1 MWCKSMNIIANGTNA
16 GESAAT
22 RTKETLPE
30 TCIIDLHEKFDA
42 SSSQF
47 LAPKHLSTQFV
58 SRARQFL
65 LRARNL
71 YQKKLVSHWLTH
83 VQVSCT
89 RRLIPVSGTSFF
101 GVCSWHNGRALH
113 LSVVCF
119 GWTVHP
125 RAKVTI
131 DSLQQ
136 VVYKKLIGT
145 KMNDLDFCLEVV

>member
-1 MWCKSMNIIANGTNA
+1 MTIIANGTNA

-58 SRARQFL
+58 SLARQFL

-71 YQKKLVSHWLTH
+71 YQKKTCITLTN
-83 VQVSCT
+83 T
-89 RRLIPVSGTSFF
+89 RASFLYQTTYTSFWYKF
-101 GVCSWHNGRALH
+101 LRRV
-113 LSVVCF
+113 
-119 GWTVHP
+119 
-125 RAKVTI
+125 
-131 DSLQQ
+131 SLA
-136 VVYKKLIGT
+136 
-145 KMNDLDFCLEVV
+145 